1 MLSILIPSYNSDCVV
16 LVDELVSQV
25 ENLGV
30 GAEIVVVDDGST
42 NLGIVAENASIER
55 SPICRYVVSPMNVGI
70 ARTRNKLLDMAKGDY
85 LLFLDADT
93 FPACGDFV
101 KLYMENAGR
110 ADVVVGGM
118 RYRRGSDTA
127 VCPLRLR
134 YGAAREAK
142 TARSRSRLPYEAF
155 ISCNFLI
162 SRRVAEQVRFDETFD
177 RYGHEDTIFGTD
189 LQNAG
194 FSVLHIDNPVFHD
207 PTDTSEQYLS
217 KVRVAIQSLSMHADR
232 LDGHSSL
239 LSLYNRI
246 DALGLTALFR
256 SFFRVFRGRMESNLL
271 GARPSL
277 FVLDLYRLSYL
288 CSVLKL

>member
-25 ENLGV
+25 ESLGV
-30 GAEIVVVDDGST
+30 AAEIVVVDDGST
-42 NLGIVAENASIER
+42 NMGVVAENASIER
-55 SPICRYVVSPMNVGI
+55 NPICRYVVSPMNVGI
-70 ARTRNKLLDMAKGDY
+70 ARTRNKLLDMARGDW

-93 FPACGDFV
+93 FPAGGDFV
-101 KLYMENAGR
+101 RLYMESAGR

-118 RYRRGSDTA
+118 RYRRGPEA
-127 VCPLRLR
+127 VVCPLRLR
-134 YGAAREAK
+134 YGVAREAK
-142 TARSRSRLPYEAF
+142 TARARSRRPYEAF
-155 ISCNFLI
+155 MSCNFLI
-162 SRRVAEQVRFDETFD
+162 SRSVAEQVRFDETFD
-177 RYGHEDTIFGTD
+177 RYGHEDTIFGSD

-207 PTDTSEQYLS
+207 APDTSEQYLS
-217 KVRVAIQSLSMHADR
+217 KVRIAIQSLSMHADR

-239 LSLYNRI
+239 LALYDRI
-246 DALGLTALFR
+246 DAMGLAALFR

-271 GARPSL
+271 GDHPSL

-288 CSVLKL
+288 CGVMKL

>member
-25 ENLGV
+25 EDLGV

-42 NLGIVAENASIER
+42 DLGIVAENASVER
-55 SPICRYVVSPMNVGI
+55 NPICRYVVSPMNVGI
-70 ARTRNKLLDMAKGDY
+70 ARTRNKLLDLAKGDY

-93 FPACGDFV
+93 LPASGDFIKV
-101 KLYMENAGR
+101 YMENAGR

-118 RYRRGSDTA
+118 RYRRGADAA

-134 YGAAREAK
+134 YGTAREAK
-142 TARSRSRLPYEAF
+142 TARRRAKTPYEAF

-207 PTDTSEQYLS
+207 PADTSEEYLS
-217 KVRVAIQSLSMHADR
+217 KVRVAIQSLSMHSDR
-232 LDGHSSL
+232 LEGHSSL
-239 LSLYNRI
+239 LGLYDRI
-246 DALGLTALFR
+246 DAVGLTALFR
-256 SFFRVFRGRMESNLL
+256 SFFRIFRGRMESNLL
-271 GARPSL
+271 GDHPSL
-277 FVLDLYRLSYL
+277 FILDLYRLSYL
-288 CSVLKL
+288 CSVMKL